1 MSTPLEILR
10 PEHKPQG
17 KIRTVIFDFDGTFST
32 LRCGWE
38 KVMRNLM
45 LELISGGNEYDKSL
59 EEKIDAYIDSSTGIQ
74 TVYQMEWL
82 KNEVANAGFG
92 KPERDVWWYKDEYN
106 NRLMEE
112 VKCRIARLESGE
124 DKPEQYLIKGATEFL
139 NTLRNMGIS
148 AYLASGTD
156 HKDVVHEATIL
167 GVADMFTEI
176 KGAPER
182 EAACSKEAVL
192 KKLIEE
198 NGESGEHLL
207 VIGDG
212 KVEIA
217 LGAENNAYTLGVATD
232 EKHRC
237 GLNPVKKARLEN
249 AGADAIIGDFE
260 NIEELLEWLQCR

>member
-1 MSTPLEILR
+1 MSTTLEILN
-10 PEHKPQG
+10 PEHRPHG

-38 KVMRNLM
+38 KVMRKLM
-45 LELISGGNEYDKSL
+45 LELISDGNEYDTEL
-59 EEKIDAYIDSSTGIQ
+59 EEKVDTYIDSSTGIQ

-82 KNEVANAGFG
+82 KNEVEKAGFG

-106 NRLMEE
+106 RRLMDE
-112 VKCRIARLESGE
+112 VNNRIARLESGE
-124 DKPEQYLIKGATEFL
+124 EKPQQYLIAGAVEFL
-139 NTLRNMGIS
+139 KLLKEMGIN

-198 NGESGEHLL
+198 NGESGDNLL

-217 LGAENNAYTLGVATD
+217 LGVASGTFTLGVATD
-232 EKHRC
+232 EEKRC
-237 GLNPVKKARLEN
+237 VLNPVKRARLKK

-260 NIEELLEWLQCR
+260 NIDELLSWIK

>member
-1 MSTPLEILR
+1 MSTPLDILN
-10 PEHKPQG
+10 PEHSPKG

-38 KVMRNLM
+38 KVMRKLM
-45 LELISGGNEYDKSL
+45 LELISGGTDYNKAL
-59 EEKIDAYIDSSTGIQ
+59 EEKVDAYIDSSTGIQ

-82 KNEVANAGFG
+82 KNEVEKAGFG
-92 KPERDVWWYKDEYN
+92 RDDRDVWWYKDEYN
-106 NRLMEE
+106 RRLMNE
-112 VKCRIARLESGE
+112 VNNRITQLESGE
-124 DKPEQYLIKGATEFL
+124 IKPDNYLIAGAVEFL
-139 NTLRNMGIS
+139 KTLRKMGINT
-148 AYLASGTD
+148 YLASGTD

-182 EAACSKEAVL
+182 EAACSKEAVIKML
-192 KKLIEE
+192 LEE

-207 VIGDG
+207 VVGDG

-217 LGAENNAYTLGVATD
+217 LGVANNAFTLGVATN
-232 EKHRC
+232 EENRC
-237 GLNPVKKARLEN
+237 GINPVKRERLKN

-260 NIEELLEWLQCR
+260 NIDILLNWMQSK

>member
-1 MSTPLEILR
+1 MSTPLEILHS
-10 PEHKPQG
+10 EHRPQG

-38 KVMRNLM
+38 KVMRKLM
-45 LELISGGNEYDKSL
+45 LELISGGADYDKAL
-59 EEKIDAYIDSSTGIQ
+59 EEKIDTYIDSSTGIQ

-82 KNEVANAGFG
+82 KNEVEKAGFG
-92 KPERDVWWYKDEYN
+92 NPDRDVWWYKDEYN
-106 NRLMEE
+106 RRLMVE
-112 VKCRIARLESGE
+112 VKNRIRRLENKE
-124 DKPEQYLIKGATEFL
+124 DAPDKYLISGAVEFL
-139 NTLRNMGIS
+139 KALKKMGINT
-148 AYLASGTD
+148 YLASGTD

-167 GVADMFTEI
+167 GVADMFSEI

-182 EAACSKEAVL
+182 EVACSKEAVL

-217 LGAENNAYTLGVATD
+217 LGVQNNAFTLGVATD
-232 EKHRC
+232 EENRC
-237 GLNPVKKARLEN
+237 GVNPVKRERLKN

-260 NIEELLEWLQCR
+260 NIEELLNWLK